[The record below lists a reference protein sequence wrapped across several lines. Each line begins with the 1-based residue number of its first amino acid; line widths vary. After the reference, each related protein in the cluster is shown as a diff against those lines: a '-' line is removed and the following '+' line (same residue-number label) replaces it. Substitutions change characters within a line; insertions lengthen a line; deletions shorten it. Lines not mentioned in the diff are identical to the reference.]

1 MRGARTTTTRARV
14 AVAFAA
20 MLLFSGASA
29 GSAHAGLIGTLTGPV
44 TGLLDVVTA
53 GWDDGVTTAPVSMA
67 TVADAIGA
75 DDLWARG
82 VDGAGVGVAIIDSG
96 VVPVDGLAGAG
107 KVVNGPD
114 LSFESQATDYRYL
127 DTFGHGTHMAG
138 IIAGNDDGSFRGVAP
153 GARLIN
159 LKVATRDGATD
170 VSQVIA
176 AIDWVVQHRHDPGL
190 DIRVLNLSYGTD
202 GTQSY
207 RVDPLAKA
215 VEEAARHGIVVVV
228 SGGNDGSD
236 RPSLVNPATDP
247 YVLAVGAVNLK
258 GTASAL
264 DDVVAP
270 FSSRGS
276 STRSVDVV
284 APGVSITS
292 LRNPGSTIDS
302 EHASA
307 VVADRFF
314 RGSGTSQA
322 AAVVSGAAAL
332 LLDARPDLTPDQV
345 KRLLMTTASP
355 LLLTG
360 TRAQGAGR
368 INVNLASLAPKPL
381 FATQTWAPATGLGSL
396 EAARGTSHVADDGV
410 ELTGERDV
418 MSSRWDGAVW
428 APRAEAGAAWTGG
441 TWNGAD
447 WTGDCFC
454 ALSWAGS
461 SWEGR
466 RWTGDTWT
474 GRRWTGDDWAGR
486 RWTGRRWTGD
496 EWTGRRWTGDSW
508 TGRSWTAPA

>member
-1 MRGARTTTTRARV
+1 MALVLG
-14 AVAFAA
+14 
-20 MLLFSGASA
+20 GSA
-29 GSAHAGLIGTLTGPV
+29 GTAHAGLLGTLTAPV
-44 TGLLDVVTA
+44 TGLLEVVTA

-82 VDGAGVGVAIIDSG
+82 VDGSGVGVALIDSG
-96 VVPVDGLAGAG
+96 VVPVDGLDGDG

-114 LSFESQATDYRYL
+114 LSFESQAADYRYL

-153 GARLIN
+153 GARLVN
-159 LKVATRDGATD
+159 LKVGARDGATD

-176 AIDWVVQHRHDPGL
+176 AIDWVVQHRDDPGL
-190 DIRVLNLSYGTD
+190 GIRVLNLAYGTD
-202 GTQSY
+202 SMQDY
-207 RVDPLAKA
+207 RLDPLTKA

-236 RPSLVNPATDP
+236 RPSLVSPATDP

-258 GTASAL
+258 GTASVL

-276 STRSVDVV
+276 ASRSVDLV

-292 LRNPGSTIDS
+292 LRDPGSTIDT
-302 EHASA
+302 EHPSA
-307 VVADRFF
+307 VVAERFF

-345 KRLLMTTASP
+345 KRLLTNTATP
-355 LLLTG
+355 LLLAG
-360 TRAQGAGR
+360 GRAQGAGR

-381 FATQTWAPATGLGSL
+381 FATQSFAPATGLGSL
-396 EAARGTSHVADDGV
+396 EAARGTSHVADEGV
-410 ELTGERDV
+410 ELTGEIDI
-418 MSSRWDGAVW
+418 MSSPWDAATW
-428 APRAEAGAAWTGG
+428 AARAEDGAAWNGG
-441 TWNGAD
+441 SWNGAD

-466 RWTGDTWT
+466 TWT
-474 GRRWTGDDWAGR
+474 GRT
-486 RWTGRRWTGD
+486 WTGRTWTAD
-496 EWTGRRWTGDSW
+496 DWTGRTW
-508 TGRSWTAPA
+508 TGRTWTGRTWTGRTWTGRTWTGRTWTSPA